1 MSWSL
6 LQILVAGSMAALLA
20 ALGYTMSR
28 AGSSADGKRLR
39 APRR

>member
-28 AGSSADGKRLR
+28 AGSSAAGR
-39 APRR
+39 PRRRR